1 MELPLEG
8 VSESAESWPLK
19 LPGKVSNVPMALPCS
34 VAVKREEGLGA
45 IAMGAVLGT
54 AAVELVMARKR
65 RGEAKGEKRG
75 SGRDSSAGAR
85 FRYRRTAT
93 RHTLSYLPISEI

>member
-19 LPGKVSNVPMALPCS
+19 LLGKVSNVPMALPCS

-45 IAMGAVLGT
+45 MAMGAVLGT
-54 AAVELVMARKR
+54 AAVELDMARR
-65 RGEAKGEKRG
+65 RGERDNSSNGG
-75 SGRDSSAGAR
+75 SGRDSSAGSR